1 MLRNHN
7 LVYLDSSLRHYVEAN
22 NEKFKRNISSV
33 FMTRDQLSNFYHDMI
48 CSIPA
53 AATNQ

>member
-1 MLRNHN
+1 M
-7 LVYLDSSLRHYVEAN
+7 YLDSSLRHYVEAN